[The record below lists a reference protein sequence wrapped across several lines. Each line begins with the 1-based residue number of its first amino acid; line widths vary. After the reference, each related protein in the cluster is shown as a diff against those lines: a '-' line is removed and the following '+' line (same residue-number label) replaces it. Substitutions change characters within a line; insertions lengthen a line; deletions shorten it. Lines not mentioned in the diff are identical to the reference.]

1 MNQAAQHANTL
12 LDVGDGHAIYVEEVG
27 TGAPAIF
34 LHGGPGSG
42 CRPEQQQLFD
52 PDAHRA
58 LFFDQRGAGRSR
70 PARSLEANTTA
81 HLIADIEKIRTGR
94 GIDRWLVVGG
104 SWGATL
110 ALAYAEQHPER
121 VAGMVLRS
129 VFLGTRSELD
139 WAFVDAPRR
148 FHPGLLEDFLSVI
161 PDAERGDPLA
171 AYWRRLLDTEHDD
184 HERASWAWHDTERV
198 LSETAPRQTR
208 LDLTHPPRDTTP
220 ATPLFEAH
228 YFSNDCFLRPGQ
240 LLAEAGRLAGI
251 PATIIQGQ
259 FDLLCPPSTSASL
272 AAAWPDCSAVV
283 VPKAGHAMSEPGIF
297 EAMKIAIDDITT
309 RARF

>member
-1 MNQAAQHANTL
+1 VNQAIQQADTL
-12 LDVGDGHAIYVEEVG
+12 LDVGDGHRIFVEEVG
-27 TGAPAIF
+27 AGIPAIF

-42 CRPEQQQLFD
+42 CRPEQHQLFD
-52 PDAHRA
+52 RDRHRA

-70 PARSLEANTTA
+70 PSRSLTANTTA
-81 HLIADIEKIRTGR
+81 DLIGDIEKIRTDR

-110 ALAYAEQHPER
+110 ALAYAERHPER

-129 VFLGTRSELD
+129 VFLGTRGELD
-139 WAFVDAPRR
+139 WAFLEAPRR
-148 FHPGLLEDFLSVI
+148 FHPGLLEDFLSIV
-161 PDAERGDPLA
+161 PDDERGDPLA
-171 AYWRRLLDTEHDD
+171 AYWRRILDTDHED

-208 LDLTHPPRDTTP
+208 LDLAHPPRETTP
-220 ATPLFEAH
+220 STPLFEAH
-228 YFSNDCFLRPGQ
+228 YFGNDCFLRPNQ
-240 LLAEAGRLAGI
+240 LLDDAGRLAGI

-272 AAAWPDCSAVV
+272 AAAWPDCSVVV

-297 EAMKIAIDDITT
+297 EAMTIAIDDITT